1 MSGFYGADTEQLR
14 GFGDLL
20 GTTSG
25 RLSELASQLAGQVN
39 SVEWVGS
46 DADAF
51 RSDFSGR
58 VNGLF
63 DAAEGL
69 MDRYR
74 TDVGGHAE
82 EQDEASDPSD
92 GGGLLEGIGK
102 GLGSFLDGVLETAG
116 DIGKGIFDVLT
127 STGMGSLSGLLGLG
141 LDIADLAM
149 EGGLPKGLG
158 IFNKGLGVFGA
169 LTGAYQVFDN
179 WGDNSVEGWANK
191 IAGGLSVVSGV
202 AAFIPGG
209 QVVSLITGGLAAGI
223 NTGLWVAENWD
234 SITSTVSDAVNFVGD
249 AGEAVVDG
257 ISDAAGAVSDTVS
270 DAAGAVS
277 DAVGDVA
284 DGVGDFVGG
293 LF

>member
-14 GFGDLL
+14 SFGDLL

-74 TDVGGHAE
+74 KDTADQAD
-82 EQDEASDPSD
+82 EQDEASEPSD

-116 DIGKGIFDVLT
+116 NIGEGIFDVLT
-127 STGMGSLSGLLGLG
+127 STGMGSLSGLLGYG
-141 LDIADLAM
+141 LDIADLVM
-149 EGGLPKGLG
+149 DGGLPKGLDV
-158 IFNKGLGVFGA
+158 FNKGLGVFGA
-169 LTGAYQVFDN
+169 LTGAYQVYEN

-209 QVVSLITGGLAAGI
+209 QVVSLITGGIAAGI
-223 NTGLWVAENWD
+223 NTGLWISENWD

-257 ISDAAGAVSDTVS
+257 ISDAAGAVGDTVS